1 MAKPDIVIFTFIGLL
16 FVYCLAVDY
25 INELT
30 NNYGDSSDTYF
41 PSDRHEVEYYNRRP
55 TSSSEELDDQYRE
68 TKKSKLNLQLPHN
81 FQLSTDNDQVLKE
94 ELSLAPSPE
103 PEISEDFQRS
113 VDVMR
118 EEEPDELSGPVEFVI
133 PLTAVIGFLPVNCRF
148 LRHDQHRC
156 RCQYQIQQ
164 QGPRPYGDDVVA
176 MSGGEMGF
184 DPVFRG
190 GVRQFPDR
198 WTSRFSQV
206 EEPRFRFG
214 PDEENQQGNDH
225 QQEQVEQ
232 MLENKYFPQVLV
244 NA

>member
-1 MAKPDIVIFTFIGLL
+1 MAKPDNVIFTFIGLL

-55 TSSSEELDDQYRE
+55 TSSSEEIDDQYRE
-68 TKKSKLNLQLPHN
+68 TKKSKLNLQFPHN
-81 FQLSTDNDQVLKE
+81 FQLSTDHDQVVKE

-103 PEISEDFQRS
+103 PEISEDFQRL
-113 VDVMR
+113 VNVMN
-118 EEEPDELSGPVEFVI
+118 EEEPNELSGPVEFVI
-133 PLTAVIGFLPVNCRF
+133 PLTAVIGFLPVNRRF
-148 LRHDQHRC
+148 LRPDQHRC

-164 QGPRPYGDDVVA
+164 QGPRPYGHDVVA
-176 MSGGEMGF
+176 MS
-184 DPVFRG
+184 G

-198 WTSRFSQV
+198 WTSRFSHV

-225 QQEQVEQ
+225 EQEQVEQ

-244 NA
+244 NAYI